1 MKKIKYTLSL
11 LMFGLLFAQSTI
23 AEQPTFSDFQ
33 ISSERYLTDD
43 KGNILMYV
51 NVWGHVGSAGRNL
64 VYDGI
69 DLATLMSIVGGPNKG
84 ANMKKVRVYREVPDA
99 DGTLVYHIDL
109 NNFINTGN
117 RSNFIKIKPND
128 TIIVPQKL
136 SSYFLTQIG
145 TVNTLFSLIN
155 IYLQLEN
162 LAGN

>member
-1 MKKIKYTLSL
+1 MMKIKYTLSL
-11 LMFGLLFAQSTI
+11 LLFGLLFPQGDVT
-23 AEQPTFSDFQ
+23 EQPTFSDFQ

-43 KGNILMYV
+43 KGNIMMYV
-51 NVWGHVGSAGRNL
+51 NVWGHVGQSGHHL

-69 DLATLMSIVGGPNKG
+69 DLGTLMSIVGGPNKG
-84 ANMKKVRVYREVPDA
+84 ANMKKVRVYREVQDA

-136 SSYFLTQIG
+136 SSYFLTQAG
-145 TVNTLFSLIN
+145 TLSTIFSIVT
-155 IYLQLEN
+155 IYLQLQN